1 MKVPR
6 INVGVDQD
14 RVSCITDIVEVDYI
28 NKRFRVADDN
38 WCEFVSMESYHPAP
52 TVNNFMRA
60 IGEWDY
66 HYRAS
71 EDQRWV
77 DQGKEYEQALIK
89 LFRAL
94 PQEDQHNMHKIAD
107 IVTLSILPKPDP
119 FGPGITDY
127 L

>member
-6 INVGVDQD
+6 INVGVNVNAGVTRNDPYLYE
-14 RVSCITDIVEVDYI
+14 STITEVDHVGKTFHIDRCSWYPY
-28 NKRFRVADDN
+28 
-38 WCEFVSMESYHPAP
+38 SMERYDPAP

-71 EDQRWV
+71 DDSRIYNE
-77 DQGKEYEQALIK
+77 GKEYEQALIK

-94 PQEDQHNMHKIAD
+94 PQEDQHNMRKIAD
-107 IVTLSILPKPDP
+107 IVTLSVLPK
-119 FGPGITDY
+119 T
-127 L
+127 